1 METNLNNLTLLQ
13 LKEKATALEIET
25 ISNAE
30 KSELIKAIQG
40 KNKEFEKSKKNVL
53 NYTKY
58 TTTIEKGILEVIF
71 PDGYGFLRMHNFL
84 PSDDDI
90 YVSPAQVKNLR
101 LRTGDLICGKV
112 KVIANSEKFR
122 PLLFIDTVNDLPTEE
137 LFRRSTFEDLI
148 PIFPNEKLTLETS
161 TDKIS
166 TRILDLYA
174 PIGKG
179 QRGLIVAPPKTGKT
193 VLLKEIA
200 NAITTNYKD
209 IHLIVLLIDER
220 PEEVTDIQRSITGDN
235 VEIVYS
241 TFDEVYE
248 KHKRVAEMVLERSK
262 RLVEHG
268 KDLVI
273 LLDSITRLA
282 RAYNLIIPSSG
293 KTLSGG
299 LDPLAL
305 YAPKKFFGAARNID
319 GGGSLTILGT
329 ALVDTGSKMDD
340 VIYEEFKGTGNMELV
355 LDKKLSE
362 KRIFPS
368 INIMKSGTRRE
379 DLLLTKDELAMT
391 HNIKRNY
398 SNNPITLTDSIIES
412 IKTNKTND
420 LLIKNYKSI

>member
-58 TTTIEKGILEVIF
+58 TTTIEKGILEVIY

-90 YVSPAQVKNLR
+90 YVSPAQIKNLR

-112 KVIANSEKFR
+112 KVITNSEKFR

-193 VLLKEIA
+193 ILLKEIA

-241 TFDEVYE
+241 TFDEIYE

-305 YAPKKFFGAARNID
+305 YGPKKFFGAARNID

-355 LDKKLSE
+355 LDRKLSE

-379 DLLLTKDELAMT
+379 DLLLTKEELAMT

-398 SNNPITLTDSIIES
+398 SNNPIILTDSIIES
-412 IKTNKTND
+412 IKTNRTND